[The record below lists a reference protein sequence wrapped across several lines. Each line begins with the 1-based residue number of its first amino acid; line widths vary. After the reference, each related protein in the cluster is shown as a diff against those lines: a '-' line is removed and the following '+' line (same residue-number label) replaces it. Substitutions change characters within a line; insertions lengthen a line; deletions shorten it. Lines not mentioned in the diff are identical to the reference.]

1 MVTGQPAR
9 YKDPITGQPYA
20 TLEAFKILR
29 EKFFQ
34 KEEERLFERIQALS
48 EMLQQK
54 KERLRRQHTQVG
66 EPKRRP

>member
-48 EMLQQK
+48 EML
-54 KERLRRQHTQVG
+54 
-66 EPKRRP
+66 

>member
-1 MVTGQPAR
+1 M

-34 KEEERLFERIQALS
+34 KEEERLFVRIQVLAD
-48 EMLQQK
+48 MLQFK
-54 KERLRRQHTQVG
+54 KDRLRRYFGTA
-66 EPKRRP
+66 